1 MDLDLDF
8 FKKRKQKKVEL
19 ERPDLEDF
27 VVVLVSRQDERGHVR
42 SVVGAHT
49 VNRLPRVGLT

>member
-1 MDLDLDF
+1 MNLDF
-8 FKKRKQKKVEL
+8 YFYLQKGNRKKFSYW
-19 ERPDLEDF
+19 PDLEDF

-49 VNRLPRVGLT
+49 VNRLP